1 MPGSGLQGFGYRDP
15 GSLPGPAFCGRMA
28 TGAITDK
35 TVARVVKRVIVA
47 AALVSPCYRQG
58 DLDWRST
65 SAGITFLA

>member
-1 MPGSGLQGFGYRDP
+1 
-15 GSLPGPAFCGRMA
+15 MA